1 MVTDAIWRK
10 GPGLILRPNPGC
22 TSVIHGR
29 IWSQNDSRSLI
40 PENRVFGWNFY
51 LMKMINSMSL
61 LTCPPDSFPGM
72 TELHA
77 GNDSYLYQDSPLLL
91 HLWPI
96 FFETTPSALGQIQNA
111 GFAILFWHSSHL
123 MSNYPNSIRCLENK
137 SSRESCRGD
146 IPMQISTSDKSWVF
160 RKETNSIWLHTS
172 TLFFLY
178 CRNTSIAN

>member
-29 IWSQNDSRSLI
+29 ICSQNDSRSLI
-40 PENRVFGWNFY
+40 PENRFFGWNFY

-96 FFETTPSALGQIQNA
+96 FGKQLHQLWDKFRMLVLPFFFDTHHTLWAIGWPNLHESFQN
-111 GFAILFWHSSHL
+111 L
-123 MSNYPNSIRCLENK
+123 LEKIYASLYGKKMTCANFQ
-137 SSRESCRGD
+137 SFRSPFT
-146 IPMQISTSDKSWVF
+146 IPTEPGTF
-160 RKETNSIWLHTS
+160 
-172 TLFFLY
+172 
-178 CRNTSIAN
+178 

>member
-29 IWSQNDSRSLI
+29 IWSQNNSRSLI
-40 PENRVFGWNFY
+40 PENRFFGWNFY
-51 LMKMINSMSL
+51 LLKMINSMSL

-77 GNDSYLYQDSPLLL
+77 GNDSSLFQDSLLLL

-96 FFETTPSALGQIQNA
+96 FVKHLHQLWDKFRMLVLPFFFDTHHTLWATIQIAWGVEKIKVLSGSYTHANKHLRQNHV
-111 GFAILFWHSSHL
+111 FSEKKQTLFDFRHRHSSF
-123 MSNYPNSIRCLENK
+123 YIAE
-137 SSRESCRGD
+137 
-146 IPMQISTSDKSWVF
+146 IPQ
-160 RKETNSIWLHTS
+160 
-172 TLFFLY
+172 
-178 CRNTSIAN
+178 